1 MFEIVGKYN
10 TAKVYADIVEQEAY
24 SQIQNLVNQK
34 FSEGSNIAIMADTHA
49 GKGCVIGFT
58 QAIVDKVVPNLV
70 GVDIG
75 CGMLVL
81 KIDKKYGKEL
91 FNKPNL
97 EKLDKVIRQYVPMGM
112 NHRNKKHKYAEKAE
126 EALKHIKCLNF
137 LSEDSEESTN

>member
-49 GKGCVIGFT
+49 GAGCVIGFT
-58 QAIVDKVVPNLV
+58 QTIKDKVVPNLV

-81 KIDKKYGKEL
+81 KVSKEAGDKI
-91 FNKPNL
+91 FNKPGL
-97 EKLDKVIRQYVPMGM
+97 EKLDKVIREKIPSGM
-112 NHRNKKHKYAEKAE
+112 NHRTTLHRFAKDFEEKMSHLICFGADAE
-126 EALKHIKCLNF
+126 EEQRIN
-137 LSEDSEESTN
+137 